1 MCALKAKVSI
11 MDSERLNTNP
21 SSGHKASQ
29 VSEERRKQVE
39 ELLRQGTPVL
49 ETARLAKM
57 SPNNVTAIKK
67 AMPESTGLK
76 DEFKATTVR
85 NLKAFV
91 QRASQKLVDELE
103 NLHVSQVP
111 IAMGIA
117 IDKIQ
122 TLQDQ
127 PQAVVE
133 HRFSISHEAL
143 DKLLK
148 SKGEGIKVDDK
159 GVIEAELIT
168 ERPESTKRFLKWSS
182 DPKEFLEK
190 TGKSDNPSQKIE
202 KSADAPPPPPSDDE
216 DGEAE

>member
-1 MCALKAKVSI
+1 MLFTTMSTV
-11 MDSERLNTNP
+11 DNERLNTNP
-21 SSGHKASQ
+21 SSNHNASR
-29 VSEERRKQVE
+29 VSDERKQQVE
-39 ELLRQGTPVL
+39 TMLREGATIREV
-49 ETARLAKM
+49 AANMGM

-67 AMPESTGLK
+67 AMPESTGLQ
-76 DEFKATTVR
+76 DEFKAVTVR

-91 QRASQKLVDELE
+91 QRASQKLVDELDS
-103 NLHVSQVP
+103 LHVSQVP

-148 SKGEGIKVDDK
+148 SKGRAAPLDQN
-159 GVIEAELIT
+159 GVIDLEPVN
-168 ERPESTKRFLKWSS
+168 ERPQSTQSYLTWAQDPKAFLGKTVVDGNPLQQS
-182 DPKEFLEK
+182 DPI
-190 TGKSDNPSQKIE
+190 DVR
-202 KSADAPPPPPSDDE
+202 PPPPPSNDE
-216 DGEAE
+216 DQGQE

>member
-1 MCALKAKVSI
+1 
-11 MDSERLNTNP
+11 MDNERLNTSP
-21 SSGHKASQ
+21 SGQHNAKHI
-29 VSEERRKQVE
+29 SEERKKEVE
-39 ELLRQGTPVL
+39 ELLRKGTPVL
-49 ETARLAKM
+49 EVAKLAKM

-67 AMPESTGLK
+67 AMPESTGLR

-91 QRASQKLVDELE
+91 QRASQKLVDELD

-133 HRFSISHEAL
+133 HRFSVSHEAL

-148 SKGEGIKVDDK
+148 AKGKGAKFDKEGA
-159 GVIEAELIT
+159 IEAELAQ
-168 ERPESTKRFLKWSS
+168 ERPQSTAKFLDWAK
-182 DPKEFLEK
+182 DPKEFLGK
-190 TGKSDNPSQKIE
+190 TGLHDNPSRESQFPE
-202 KSADAPPPPPSDDE
+202 LAPPPPPSDDG
-216 DGEAE
+216 DEAAE

>member
-1 MCALKAKVSI
+1 MSTV
-11 MDSERLNTNP
+11 DNERLDTNP
-21 SSGHKASQ
+21 SSNHNASRI
-29 VSEERRKQVE
+29 SDERKQQVE
-39 ELLRQGTPVL
+39 TMLREGASIREVAASM
-49 ETARLAKM
+49 EM

-76 DEFKATTVR
+76 DEFKAVTVR

-91 QRASQKLVDELE
+91 QRASQKLVDELDS
-103 NLHVSQVP
+103 LHVSQVP

-127 PQAVVE
+127 LQAVVE

-148 SKGEGIKVDDK
+148 SKGRGAPLDQN
-159 GVIEAELIT
+159 GVIDLEPVNEK
-168 ERPESTKRFLKWSS
+168 PQSTQSYLTWAQ
-182 DPKEFLEK
+182 DPKSFLGK
-190 TGKSDNPSQKIE
+190 TVADDNPSHENQNLVHR
-202 KSADAPPPPPSDDE
+202 PPPPPQDE
-216 DGEAE
+216 DTGQE

>member
-1 MCALKAKVSI
+1 
-11 MDSERLNTNP
+11 MDNERLDTNP
-21 SSGHKASQ
+21 SSNHNASRI
-29 VSEERRKQVE
+29 SDERKQQVE
-39 ELLRQGTPVL
+39 TMLREGASIREVAASM
-49 ETARLAKM
+49 EM

-76 DEFKATTVR
+76 DEFKAVTVR

-91 QRASQKLVDELE
+91 QRASQKLVDELDS
-103 NLHVSQVP
+103 LHVSQVP

-133 HRFSISHEAL
+133 HRFSISHDAL

-148 SKGEGIKVDDK
+148 SKGRGAPLDK
-159 GVIEAELIT
+159 NGVIDLEPVNEK
-168 ERPESTKRFLKWSS
+168 PQSTQSYLTWAQDPRSFLG
-182 DPKEFLEK
+182 K
-190 TGKSDNPSQKIE
+190 TVVDGNPSRPPPPI
-202 KSADAPPPPPSDDE
+202 DVRPPPPPQDD
-216 DGEAE
+216 DTGQD

>member
-1 MCALKAKVSI
+1 MSTV
-11 MDSERLNTNP
+11 DNERLDTNP
-21 SSGHKASQ
+21 SSNHNASRI
-29 VSEERRKQVE
+29 SDERKQQVE
-39 ELLRQGTPVL
+39 TMLREGASIREVAASM
-49 ETARLAKM
+49 EM

-76 DEFKATTVR
+76 DEFKAVTVR

-91 QRASQKLVDELE
+91 QRASQKLVDELDS
-103 NLHVSQVP
+103 LHVSQVP

-148 SKGEGIKVDDK
+148 SKGRGAPLDQNGVIDLEPVNEKPQSTQSYLTWAQDPKSFLGKTVVDD
-159 GVIEAELIT
+159 
-168 ERPESTKRFLKWSS
+168 
-182 DPKEFLEK
+182 
-190 TGKSDNPSQKIE
+190 NPLQQ
-202 KSADAPPPPPSDDE
+202 SAPIDVRPPPPPQDDDTGQE
-216 DGEAE
+216 

>member
-1 MCALKAKVSI
+1 
-11 MDSERLNTNP
+11 MDNERLDTNP
-21 SSGHKASQ
+21 SSDHNASRI
-29 VSEERRKQVE
+29 SDERKQQVHTM
-39 ELLRQGTPVL
+39 LREGATIREVAA
-49 ETARLAKM
+49 TMGM

-67 AMPESTGLK
+67 AMPESTGLQ

-91 QRASQKLVDELE
+91 QRASQKLVDELDS
-103 NLHVSQVP
+103 LHVSQVP

-148 SKGEGIKVDDK
+148 SKGKSAPLDQN
-159 GVIEAELIT
+159 GVIDLEPASEK
-168 ERPESTKRFLKWSS
+168 PQSTQTYLTWAQ
-182 DPKEFLEK
+182 DPKAFLGK
-190 TGKSDNPSQKIE
+190 TVVDDNPSHH
-202 KSADAPPPPPSDDE
+202 SAPPLDGPPPPPSNDE
-216 DGEAE
+216 DVGQE